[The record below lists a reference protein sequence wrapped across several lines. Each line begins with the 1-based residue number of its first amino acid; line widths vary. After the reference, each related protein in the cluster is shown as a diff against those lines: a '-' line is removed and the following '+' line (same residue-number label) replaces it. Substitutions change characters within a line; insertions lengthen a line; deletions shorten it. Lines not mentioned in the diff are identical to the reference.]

1 MDLLACLGKAA
12 LLLFPI
18 NRFGGIPVAFSER
31 VPNGFCSST
40 FHFGIDMLMF

>member
-12 LLLFPI
+12 LLCFRLTGLETFLLPSQ
-18 NRFGGIPVAFSER
+18 REL
-31 VPNGFCSST
+31 NGFCSSM